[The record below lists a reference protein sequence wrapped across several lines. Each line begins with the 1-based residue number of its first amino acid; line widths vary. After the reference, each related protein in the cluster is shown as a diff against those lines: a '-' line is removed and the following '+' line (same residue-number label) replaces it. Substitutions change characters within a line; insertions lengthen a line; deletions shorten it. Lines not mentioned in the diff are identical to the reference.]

1 MKKGLKGNL
10 QRFPREG
17 DFMLDLKALAGDDQ
31 REKKVKGL
39 LQADGRPRN
48 SPESV
53 GRNKQFS
60 TNSIWSACVQVQDGT
75 VTTTATTTLVITIS
89 YRVLALLTA
98 GSTHLLPQKFLQLP

>member
-1 MKKGLKGNL
+1 
-10 QRFPREG
+10 
-17 DFMLDLKALAGDDQ
+17 MLDLKALAGDDQ

-60 TNSIWSACVQVQDGT
+60 TNSIWSACVQV
-75 VTTTATTTLVITIS
+75 
-89 YRVLALLTA
+89 
-98 GSTHLLPQKFLQLP
+98 